1 MNLQKIKTYLHL
13 LISIN
18 LSFFMKF
25 FLGVILM
32 VFLLSC
38 SNNAVK
44 SNERIIAE
52 EEAQNFKII
61 IEQLESALKKS
72 GKFEVKPLN
81 KFEKECIINKIE
93 AKKAYNIRYHSTLIG
108 VNLRCYNYNEFD
120 GASIV
125 KENYFNKVKQFKQN
139 QVLKGLFVIFNNYN
153 VVTLDYKCE
162 NYKRKD
168 LAKDL
173 IPIIYGAF
181 KLPDSKIL
189 NLECGKYIKD
199 DAELH

>member
-1 MNLQKIKTYLHL
+1 MNLQKIKMYLHL

-25 FLGVILM
+25 FLGFILM
-32 VFLLSC
+32 VFLFGC
-38 SNNAVK
+38 SNSAVK
-44 SNERIIAE
+44 SNESIIAE
-52 EEAQNFKII
+52 EEAQNFITII
-61 IEQLESALKKS
+61 KELESILTES
-72 GKFEVKPLN
+72 GKFEVRPLN
-81 KFEKECIINKIE
+81 KFEKECIINKVE

-108 VNLRCYNYNEFD
+108 VNLRCYNYSEFD
-120 GASIV
+120 GSSIV

-139 QVLKGLFVIFNNYN
+139 QVQKGLFVIFNNYN
-153 VVTLDYKCE
+153 IVTLDYKCE
-162 NYKRKD
+162 NDKRKD

-189 NLECGKYIKD
+189 NLECGKYIKE